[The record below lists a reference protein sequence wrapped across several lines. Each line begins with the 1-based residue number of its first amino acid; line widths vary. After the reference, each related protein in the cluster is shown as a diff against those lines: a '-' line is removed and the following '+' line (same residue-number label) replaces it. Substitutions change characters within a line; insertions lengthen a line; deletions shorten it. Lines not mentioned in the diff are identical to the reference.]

1 MKNVQIANAKLI
13 YEASKNNKLV
23 IIVGSG
29 VSKNSDIPI
38 WNELLQE
45 LKKDLPKSIEH
56 EYDALKIAQ
65 LYKNTFGFRDTIE
78 KVKKVLNCSKAKPN
92 KIHKVLF
99 QMNPCHIIT
108 TNYDNLLEVQALANG
123 EPFSTIRRDSDIP
136 YADYNRYII
145 KMHGDFVDNN
155 IVLTEDDYLN
165 YSKNFPLISS
175 IVQSIFASK
184 TILCVGYSFSDP
196 DLKMLLNAVKGVLK
210 QDTPR
215 VFLLGNYSN
224 DIVNERYLQ
233 DQGVYP
239 IWIEEEILLKND
251 DSEECDL
258 SQKGTEV
265 YRQLNTINNG
275 FNSSNDIIDELYEIF
290 SEITPQMPY
299 LTLGLKELIPSKF
312 YKVFNLHS
320 TGLQLESI

>member
-184 TILCVGYSFSDP
+184 TILCVGYSFR
-196 DLKMLLNAVKGVLK
+196 LFIKM
-210 QDTPR
+210 R
-215 VFLLGNYSN
+215 
-224 DIVNERYLQ
+224 R
-233 DQGVYP
+233 
-239 IWIEEEILLKND
+239 
-251 DSEECDL
+251 
-258 SQKGTEV
+258 
-265 YRQLNTINNG
+265 
-275 FNSSNDIIDELYEIF
+275 
-290 SEITPQMPY
+290 
-299 LTLGLKELIPSKF
+299 
-312 YKVFNLHS
+312 
-320 TGLQLESI
+320 